1 MMSEIKVRWIGTDL
15 QVLLYA
21 VVRSQVL
28 SIRLNSL
35 VSRSCGDEH
44 DDANPN
50 ISSPT
55 SMESPQIYLS
65 VRRCAFDELDVFGF
79 KQAYARNWGICILLT
94 IPDHNGVSKRKLV
107 RGL

>member
-1 MMSEIKVRWIGTDL
+1 
-15 QVLLYA
+15 
-21 VVRSQVL
+21 
-28 SIRLNSL
+28 
-35 VSRSCGDEH
+35 
-44 DDANPN
+44 
-50 ISSPT
+50 
-55 SMESPQIYLS
+55 MESPQIYLS